1 MENYFDEPTETPL
14 NRETFLTPAAAGMSA
29 KTESGAR
36 VTIKSIENIV
46 ESGRLFAIC
55 WTVDD
60 SGQHGIFRASE
71 LRDFVDHD
79 DKFIL

>member
-1 MENYFDEPTETPL
+1 MDNYFDEPICPAL
-14 NRETFLTPAAAGMSA
+14 NKETFLTPNAVGMWA
-29 KTESGAR
+29 KTHSGAN

-46 ESGRLFAIC
+46 ESGNLFAIC

-60 SGQHGIFRASE
+60 GGNHGIFRASE

-79 DKFIL
+79 DTFIL